1 MTGSTGMEP
10 WGFLDEIT
18 QLSHTSYS
26 PLSCDCAW
34 NRFEIGA
41 CKVQSSHQRSLNS
54 NYFLQS
60 VSISPGGSWCHW
72 TDTGLGM
79 CTGFLPHQSKAH
91 HCLFC
96 WWRLLLDNRQT
107 FPVRLREP
115 YLIVKSKRNL
125 LFQCTRVIPDLK
137 ERRLPADSPPHLPHL
152 ATGWWGCM

>member
-1 MTGSTGMEP
+1 MTHSTGTEP
-10 WGFLDEIT
+10 WGFLDEIA

-91 HCLFC
+91 HSLFC
-96 WWRLLLDNRQT
+96 WRRWLLDNRQT
-107 FPVRLREP
+107 SPCDFLQENFPPVPKAHPTPRMKVV
-115 YLIVKSKRNL
+115 VKSWWVAGLIKGKMSGPL
-125 LFQCTRVIPDLK
+125 
-137 ERRLPADSPPHLPHL
+137 SPRS
-152 ATGWWGCM
+152 C